1 MTGLDHERETAALEL
16 CGAVQGLIDTKS
28 VPDYMVDFLASRLKR
43 LRMAYGR
50 REERQSNPG
59 YSHQVRQ

>member
-1 MTGLDHERETAALEL
+1 MTGLDNEREAAALEL

-43 LRMAYGR
+43 LRESYGR
-50 REERQSNPG
+50 RETRPTNPN
-59 YSHQVRQ
+59 YSHQVR